1 MNRGKPREYHQP
13 RSVLA
18 THITPAILPKDFEDL
33 YSKIGKVATLV
44 DWVQI
49 DVVDGEYA
57 PNKTW
62 PHINDEGGLFAQIV
76 RQDEP
81 MPFWD
86 EMNFE
91 VDLMVKDPA
100 YEADQWIAAGA
111 MRMVVHLDSLE
122 KDAFVELAKKIEEK
136 GVEVVVAFS
145 IDSSHEKLAEYLE
158 AIGDIDPAA
167 DEAGM
172 LARKKGKSQRI
183 VNTIQCMGIRKIGF
197 QAEPA
202 DEKVLE
208 NIKKIKEAYSY
219 MLVSV
224 DGAVNSKTAE
234 KLIAAGADR
243 LIIGSALFGD
253 ADSTASIEEKL
264 SGFSHLFKK

>member
-1 MNRGKPREYHQP
+1 MNRGLPREYHQP

-18 THITPAILPKDFEDL
+18 THVTPAILPKDFGDL
-33 YSKIGKVATLV
+33 YSRIGKVATLV

-62 PHINDEGGLFAQIV
+62 PHIHDEGGLFAQIV
-76 RQDEP
+76 KQDEP

-111 MRMVVHLDSLE
+111 MRVVVHMDSLE
-122 KDAFVELAKKIEEK
+122 KSGFVDLVKKIESK
-136 GVEVVVAFS
+136 GVEVVVAFGTE
-145 IDSSHEKLAEYLE
+145 SSHEKLAEYLE
-158 AIGDIDPAA
+158 AIGDVDPTA
-167 DEAGM
+167 DPSAK
-172 LARKKGKSQRI
+172 KKGKSHRI
-183 VNTIQCMGIRKIGF
+183 VNTIQCMGIKKIGF
-197 QAEPA
+197 QGEAL
-202 DEKVLE
+202 DEKVFD
-208 NIKKIKEAYSY
+208 NIKKIKEEYPY

-224 DGAVNSKTAE
+224 DGSVNSKSAE
-234 KLIAAGADR
+234 NLIAAGADR
-243 LIIGSALFGD
+243 LIVGSALFSD
-253 ADSTASIEEKL
+253 TDSTASIEEKL
-264 SGFSHLFKK
+264 STFSHLFKK

>member
-1 MNRGKPREYHQP
+1 MNRGTPHEYHQP

-18 THITPAILPKDFEDL
+18 THVTPAILPKDFGDL

-49 DVVDGEYA
+49 DVVDGLYA

-62 PHINDEGGLFAQIV
+62 PHIKDEGGLFAQIV
-76 RQDEP
+76 KQDEP

-111 MRMVVHLDSLE
+111 MRIVVHLDSLE
-122 KDAFVELAKKIEEK
+122 KASFVELAQRIEKK
-136 GVEVVVAFS
+136 GVELVVAFG

-167 DEAGM
+167 DVSA
-172 LARKKGKSQRI
+172 KKTGKSHRI
-183 VNTIQCMGIRKIGF
+183 VNTIQCMGIKKIGF

-202 DEKVLE
+202 DEKVFD
-208 NIKKIKEAYSY
+208 NIRKIKDTYSY

-224 DGAVNSKTAE
+224 DGSVNSKTAE

-243 LIIGSALFGD
+243 LIVGSALFS
-253 ADSTASIEEKL
+253 DSDSPASIEEKL
-264 SGFSHLFKK
+264 SSFSNLFKK